1 MHFGALLF
9 VLLKFFSFNLL
20 MERRRGSFRFFF
32 ITALLLTFSFQTP
45 EKPTQIPEENGVVEN
60 GVDHAPT
67 VNGVNGDHVDQ
78 YDDAPAVNG
87 DAEIKENGVTEVN
100 LVTVES
106 EITTVVTENEVTVV
120 VNGATD
126 AAASNG
132 DTLSP
137 VVSPT
142 KSATSSDGL
151 NVMSDGDATPESSS
165 TNDGSKPQKVK
176 KQKSFK
182 KALMKKFNK
191 KEDKKDDSK

>member
-32 ITALLLTFSFQTP
+32 ITALLLTFQTP